1 MKRCSACGKDCEDSR
16 SYCPRCGAP
25 LTPPDEKRVPEKRN
39 LSLEKYRR
47 WMVPAV
53 LALFIILIL
62 VLGLLIRS
70 RTAHFSTPEAL
81 AKEYVVL
88 FSADKEEKLQSLFPE
103 ELTRREEYEEL
114 DRFSL
119 SYGVPLEL
127 IGIYDVTDTSEL
139 DVSAIN
145 RALRNDYGME
155 PLAEDYV
162 RLLTGA
168 VVNGTDIW
176 FQMDVI
182 RIGRGWYFYR
192 IS

>member
-1 MKRCSACGKDCEDSR
+1 MKHCSACGKDCEDSR
-16 SYCPRCGAP
+16 SYCPRCGAA
-25 LTPPDEKRVPEKRN
+25 LTPPEEKTAPEKPK
-39 LSLEKYRR
+39 LPSKVRR
-47 WMVPAV
+47 WLIPAATGLLVV
-53 LALFIILIL
+53 LALA
-62 VLGLLIRS
+62 LGLLLRA
-70 RTAHFSTPEAL
+70 RTARFTSPEAL
-81 AKEYVVL
+81 AREYVAL
-88 FSADKEEKLQSLFPE
+88 FTADKEEKLRSLFPE
-103 ELTRREEYEEL
+103 ELTRRADMEEL
-114 DRFSL
+114 DRFSI

-127 IGIYDVTDTSEL
+127 IGVYDVTDSSEL
-139 DVSAIN
+139 DVSAVN